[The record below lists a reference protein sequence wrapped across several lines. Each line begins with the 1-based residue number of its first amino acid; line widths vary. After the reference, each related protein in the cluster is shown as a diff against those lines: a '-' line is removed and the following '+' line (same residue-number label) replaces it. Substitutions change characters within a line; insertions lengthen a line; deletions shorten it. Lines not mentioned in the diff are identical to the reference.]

1 MKALILS
8 NDNNVIQKVT
18 ALGAMHSSITQVIG
32 LRGSLLDAMQRLAM
46 NAPNWMILDFSNI
59 DINEL
64 DMLERFSLQ
73 HPQTAFILLSQ
84 NQTHEMLLRAMRA
97 GVREVLSL
105 PLDADAFNKAIDR
118 TKVKVSGLSN
128 RNCKVVSVI
137 ACKGGS
143 GTTFIAT
150 NLGYALA
157 EANHKKVLLIDLNPY
172 FGDAALY
179 VSEKKPSATLS
190 DVCAQIQRIDS
201 SLLESFLVH
210 VTPNYSILAASE
222 DAAHAADIKPEHIE
236 TILQIARNHYDFII
250 LDLGRQ
256 IDANTVHALDN
267 SDLIYPVLQLVL
279 PYIRDGRRLLD
290 IFRSLG
296 YSRNKIQLIVNRYE
310 TGGKLN
316 LNDMLKALDADMALT
331 IPNNYGVV
339 SDSINQG
346 VPILKL
352 ARTNAVAKTLMDL
365 ANRLVQKEDDLTKKK
380 SVLGKLFGH

>member
-1 MKALILS
+1 MKALVLS

-18 ALGAMHSSITQVIG
+18 ALGAMHSSVIQVISM
-32 LRGSLLDAMQRLAM
+32 RGSLLDAMQRLAM

-84 NQTHEMLLRAMRA
+84 NQSQELLLRAMRA

-105 PLDADAFNKAIDR
+105 PIDADAFNKAIER

-157 EANHKKVLLIDLNPY
+157 ESNHKKVLLIDLNPY

-190 DVCAQIQRIDS
+190 DVCAQIQRIDP

-210 VTPNYSILAASE
+210 VTPNYSVLAASE

-250 LDLGRQ
+250 LDLGGQ
-256 IDANTVHALDN
+256 IDAHTVHALDN

-296 YSRNKIQLIVNRYE
+296 YRRNKIQLIVNRYE
-310 TGGKLN
+310 KGGRLS
-316 LNDMLKALDADMALT
+316 LHDMLKVLDADVALT
-331 IPNNYGVV
+331 IPNNYNVV

-346 VPILKL
+346 MPILKL
-352 ARTNAVAKTLMDL
+352 ARNSPVAKALLDL
-365 ANRLVQKEDDLTKKK
+365 AKKLVEKDEDLTSKK